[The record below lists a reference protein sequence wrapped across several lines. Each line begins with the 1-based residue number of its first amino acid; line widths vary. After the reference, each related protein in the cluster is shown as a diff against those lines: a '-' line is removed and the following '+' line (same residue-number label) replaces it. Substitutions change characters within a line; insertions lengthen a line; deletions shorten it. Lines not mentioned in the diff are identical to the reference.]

1 MLFDEYFLY
10 RNAFG
15 LIQDKLI
22 CCIYYHWRWFR
33 NIIYSFLLI
42 YLYIKIYVKC
52 ILLINKMF
60 YYKNA
65 PICYSKAVTWRVR
78 MLLLQDNFHI
88 CCYNDKVATK
98 AVEASV
104 LPDCCLES
112 REISHHRKAKLVSF
126 VSQIIHALTIWMH
139 HMLSNELNSY

>member
-1 MLFDEYFLY
+1 M
-10 RNAFG
+10 
-15 LIQDKLI
+15 
-22 CCIYYHWRWFR
+22 
-33 NIIYSFLLI
+33 
-42 YLYIKIYVKC
+42 YVKC

-65 PICYSKAVTWRVR
+65 QICYSKAVTWQVK
-78 MLLLQDNFHI
+78 MLALQDNFNI

-112 REISHHRKAKLVSF
+112 REISLHRNANLVSF
-126 VSQIIHALTIWMH
+126 VSQIIHALTVCMH
-139 HMLSNELNSY
+139 HMLSLLNPDHSGSQAHLQRVKLFFESVCCSFLSGFLSGCVLLQYQLCGELSRW